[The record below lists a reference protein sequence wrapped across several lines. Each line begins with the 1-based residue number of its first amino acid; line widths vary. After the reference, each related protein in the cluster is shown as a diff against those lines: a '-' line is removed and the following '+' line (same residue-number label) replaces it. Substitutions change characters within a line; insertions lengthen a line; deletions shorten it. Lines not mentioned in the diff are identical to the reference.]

1 MKPMGTKFYEIGST
15 LQGET
20 DLDTGSYTAVR
31 SAVEDKTKTS
41 INPAQEKKI
50 QDLTDQNQKLQK
62 DAEDA
67 EAKLIEETEK
77 AFKSGVEEGK
87 KLSKTEKAKTVANK
101 LREAAKLHKPGSFSA
116 ATPASI
122 VWDGAVE
129 VVAQGIEAGGKIADV
144 VEQGLEHIRNS
155 TWYKNLT
162 DDKKQKAE
170 NDFKQFNYDNAGSN
184 SPEDLQARFVDKH
197 DNKFSVNEAKSIW
210 EYAKENYLDKGIP
223 YRDMISQVSNDLGLT
238 WRQVNEAIS
247 SPKTKRISDE
257 MWVKQA
263 KYRRGQTVTKA
274 WVEEQNQSSAI
285 KVMKRISGLFRGTA
299 VFGHGAI
306 FVGTHAAPNLF
317 HPASFAKTLK
327 AFANGWRFAY
337 GNDAKYE
344 QRMEELKNDPN
355 YDKAQRAGLK
365 NNPDRLNV
373 EEFQNSQKYLPKVL
387 REAGEKGFNAI
398 KVLRQDLFNYHYNKL
413 SAAEKQD
420 EGALKSIAQLVNN
433 GTGASNLN
441 IPKAVNE
448 FTFAGGMEAARWGKL
463 TTNPI
468 KATATALKAIYAPDK
483 VSVQD
488 KVFAKVWASR
498 VGGQLATYTAMLAAN
513 AAMQKMINPK
523 NPTNLTNPNKPDFGK
538 FKFGDLTIDPT
549 SGMRGVTAF
558 IYGLGKIPF
567 ETKKELHGDN
577 TLQTAGKQTFG
588 YARGKLAPA
597 YSTLLDFY
605 TKSDFYGN
613 PLPFNNDKPA
623 AGKHKLNW
631 GEYAWQKAPLPAAE
645 AAHVIYQ
652 SAIDNGADKTTLNN
666 VLYGIASGALSG
678 GTGFRVG
685 EYNAEEANHSPFT
698 EEDNKKPTFKYFL
711 DKGLEL
717 PNAALSSEKLTNEKA
732 STKKFV
738 SDLPKEDQAKY
749 VQEHKDLLEEEL
761 SKMQKH
767 KYVYVTSYKDA
778 SGNTIN
784 EVETN
789 RKNSKSKKTLI
800 DNLSKEELAQVLSIA
815 QSKASTELNKKYSNK

>member
-1 MKPMGTKFYEIGST
+1 
-15 LQGET
+15 
-20 DLDTGSYTAVR
+20 
-31 SAVEDKTKTS
+31 
-41 INPAQEKKI
+41 
-50 QDLTDQNQKLQK
+50 
-62 DAEDA
+62 
-67 EAKLIEETEK
+67 
-77 AFKSGVEEGK
+77 
-87 KLSKTEKAKTVANK
+87 
-101 LREAAKLHKPGSFSA
+101 
-116 ATPASI
+116 
-122 VWDGAVE
+122 
-129 VVAQGIEAGGKIADV
+129 
-144 VEQGLEHIRNS
+144 
-155 TWYKNLT
+155 
-162 DDKKQKAE
+162 
-170 NDFKQFNYDNAGSN
+170 
-184 SPEDLQARFVDKH
+184 
-197 DNKFSVNEAKSIW
+197 
-210 EYAKENYLDKGIP
+210 
-223 YRDMISQVSNDLGLT
+223 
-238 WRQVNEAIS
+238 
-247 SPKTKRISDE
+247 
-257 MWVKQA
+257 
-263 KYRRGQTVTKA
+263 
-274 WVEEQNQSSAI
+274 
-285 KVMKRISGLFRGTA
+285 
-299 VFGHGAI
+299 
-306 FVGTHAAPNLF
+306 
-317 HPASFAKTLK
+317 
-327 AFANGWRFAY
+327 
-337 GNDAKYE
+337 
-344 QRMEELKNDPN
+344 
-355 YDKAQRAGLK
+355 
-365 NNPDRLNV
+365 
-373 EEFQNSQKYLPKVL
+373 
-387 REAGEKGFNAI
+387 
-398 KVLRQDLFNYHYNKL
+398 
-413 SAAEKQD
+413 
-420 EGALKSIAQLVNN
+420 
-433 GTGASNLN
+433 
-441 IPKAVNE
+441 
-448 FTFAGGMEAARWGKL
+448 
-463 TTNPI
+463 
-468 KATATALKAIYAPDK
+468 
-483 VSVQD
+483 
-488 KVFAKVWASR
+488 
-498 VGGQLATYTAMLAAN
+498 
-513 AAMQKMINPK
+513 
-523 NPTNLTNPNKPDFGK
+523 
-538 FKFGDLTIDPT
+538 
-549 SGMRGVTAF
+549 MRGVTAF